1 MQPALPFDQTPEVVF
16 VRHDRARRYLI
27 RVRADGVVRVTLP
40 RWGSKRE
47 AKAFAE
53 REHAWIEKQL
63 QRVAQERERP
73 RPQPLAPEVER
84 TLRTRAKQELPPR
97 LLALAAQHRLTVA
110 RITVRNQKSR
120 WGSCARSGH
129 ICLNW
134 RLVTMPDF
142 VRDYVMVH
150 ELMHLVRMDHS
161 PAFWKLVKAACPAY
175 EDARAWLSA
184 FSRNAQ
190 S

>member
-1 MQPALPFDQTPEVVF
+1 MQPALPFEPLPDVVF

-73 RPQPLAPEVER
+73 RPEPLPAEVER
-84 TLRTRAKQELPPR
+84 SLRARARLELAPR
-97 LLALAAQHRLTVA
+97 LLALAAAHGLTVT
-110 RITVRNQKSR
+110 RVSIRNQRSR
-120 WGSCARSGH
+120 WGSCARTGH

-142 VRDYVMVH
+142 VRDYVMIH
-150 ELMHLVRMDHS
+150 ELMHLERMDHS
-161 PAFWKLVKAACPAY
+161 PKFWKLVATACPSY
-175 EDARAWLSA
+175 KDARAWLKT
-184 FSRNAQ
+184 FSRDAR
-190 S
+190 